1 MKDYISKLLL
11 KLIAD
16 KEFTQIRYF
25 FKKKKK
31 LNLIN
36 PETFSE
42 KVNFVKLYSDNP
54 LRVLVADRLKV
65 REFVSSKNT
74 LCKVVPILWNGKVL
88 KKLDF
93 DLLPKQFV
101 IKANHGSKM
110 VALINKDQHSF
121 DYVKGLIQAWL
132 KRDYYAL
139 GREKVYKD
147 LERYIVIEKKLEL
160 QSGNIPQDFKFFC
173 FDGKVEL
180 VEVDSDRFILHTRNF
195 YDRSFNYLD
204 IKCMFPNGEVLA
216 KPIQFETAV
225 EIAERLSEDFSFIR
239 VDLYLLDD
247 GSVYFGELTNYHGN
261 GFETFTPESYDLY
274 LGSLIKKLY

>member
-1 MKDYISKLLL
+1 MKDYISKFLLNF
-11 KLIAD
+11 ISD
-16 KEFTQIRYF
+16 KNFTSIRYF
-25 FKKKKK
+25 FKKKKV
-31 LNLIN
+31 LNLKK
-36 PETFSE
+36 PTTFSE
-42 KVNFVKLYSDNP
+42 KLNYVKLYSENP
-54 LRVLVADRLKV
+54 LRPLVADRLKV
-65 REFVSSKNT
+65 REFVTSKNT
-74 LCKVVPILWNGKVL
+74 LCKLIPVLWQGKEL
-88 KKLDF
+88 KEADF
-93 DLLPKQFV
+93 NSLPNQFV

-110 VALINKDQHSF
+110 VALINKEKHSF
-121 DYVKGLIQAWL
+121 KYVSELIDVWL
-132 KRDYYAL
+132 KRDYYAR
-139 GREKVYKD
+139 GREKIYKD

-160 QSGNIPQDFKFFC
+160 QFGNIPQDFKFFC